1 MQCTTI
7 YRNGAHRWLAF
18 GQDPA
23 RPDNI
28 VDTTQYAVCSSKA
41 VVLLDPGGMEV
52 FPTMIAAVT
61 RELAVE
67 DIRHLFL
74 SHQDPDVCS
83 ALPLWRRVCRPDV
96 QIHTSWM
103 WASFISHFDREANMT
118 QIPDEGGEI
127 NLGGEVRLRLLP
139 AHYLHS
145 SGNYHVYDAAAKI
158 LFTGD
163 VGAAMVPERRSDMFV
178 TDFADHVRH
187 MEGFH
192 RRWMGSA
199 AARDAWVAMVSKL
212 KIDILAPQ
220 HGLMFRGDDVKRFI
234 DWFAGLEVGTGVSVL
249 RNAAR

>member
-1 MQCTTI
+1 MQCITI

-23 RPDNI
+23 RPENI
-28 VDTTQYAVCSSKA
+28 VDTTQYAICTGKSVM
-41 VVLLDPGGMEV
+41 LIDPGGMEV

-67 DIRHLFL
+67 DVRHIFL

-83 ALPLWRRVCRPDV
+83 ALPLWRRVCRPDI
-96 QIHTSWM
+96 QIHAPWM
-103 WASFISHFDREANMT
+103 WTGFISHFDRDANLT
-118 QIPDEGGEI
+118 AIPDEGCEI
-127 NLGGEVRLRLLP
+127 NLGGEARLRVLP

-145 SGNYHVYDAAAKI
+145 SGNYHIYDPAAKI

-163 VGAAMVPERRSDMFV
+163 VGAAMLPELRTDMFV
-178 TDFADHVRH
+178 TNFSDHVRY
-187 MEGFH
+187 METFH

-199 AARDAWVAMVSKL
+199 AARDAWVAMVSRL
-212 KIDILAPQ
+212 KIDIMAPQ

-234 DWFAGLEVGTGVSVL
+234 DWFASLDVGTGVTTL
-249 RNAAR
+249 RNAIR

>member
-1 MQCTTI
+1 MQCITI

-28 VDTTQYAVCSSKA
+28 VDTTQYAVCTGKS
-41 VVLLDPGGMEV
+41 VMLIDPGGMEV

-67 DIRHLFL
+67 DVRHIFL
-74 SHQDPDVCS
+74 SHQDPDVSS
-83 ALPLWRRVCRPDV
+83 ALPLWRRVCRPDI
-96 QIHTSWM
+96 QIHAPWM
-103 WASFISHFDREANMT
+103 WTSFISHFDREANLT
-118 QIPDEGGEI
+118 AIPDEGCEI
-127 NLGGEVRLRLLP
+127 NLGGEARLRVLP

-145 SGNYHVYDAAAKI
+145 AGNYHVYDPAARI

-163 VGAAMVPERRSDMFV
+163 VGAALMTERRSEMFV
-178 TDFADHVRH
+178 TNFSDHVRY
-187 MEGFH
+187 METFH

-199 AARDAWVAMVSKL
+199 AARDAWVAMVSRL
-212 KIDILAPQ
+212 KVDILAPQ

-234 DWFAGLEVGTGVSVL
+234 DWFAGLDVGTGVAAV